1 MMSLCIAIKFSRTFK
16 IKYPVVV
23 ILPKR
28 DRDIE
33 RIYSKERNK
42 DNINNGGKRKSL
54 LYIRFL
60 RLCNGCQLKRGI

>member
-1 MMSLCIAIKFSRTFK
+1 MMSLCIAIKFSRPFE

-23 ILPKR
+23 NLPKR

-42 DNINNGGKRKSL
+42 DISNNGGKRKESFI
-54 LYIRFL
+54 YTVFTIM
-60 RLCNGCQLKRGI
+60 